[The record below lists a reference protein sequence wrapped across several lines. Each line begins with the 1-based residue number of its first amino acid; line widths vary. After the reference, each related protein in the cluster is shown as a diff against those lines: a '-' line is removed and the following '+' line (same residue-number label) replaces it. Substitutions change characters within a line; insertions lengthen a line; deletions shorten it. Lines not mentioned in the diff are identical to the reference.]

1 MSEAELIL
9 GWQVTPNLDP
19 RYWFSPD
26 AMCGKQADADLFK
39 VPAGEMAAHTAI
51 IAQSGSG
58 KSFFL
63 GRIVEEIAL
72 RTRARCLILDP
83 NADFRRLHEVE
94 GAELWSTGRY
104 TSASRSGKLCHEP
117 SRAEFANAWSEIK
130 VEVLSATRSREG
142 VATKPLRFSWPSVSA
157 EFLAEDLGPAQRS
170 ELENLHAFV
179 KIIYDALSLGSTDH
193 RKTDDYLRKAEML
206 LNLAI
211 ANPADFETAVKD
223 LSRAEFHD
231 ASSLQSS
238 VLLRLGLFRTS
249 SLMTRRRSIDHLVKG
264 ALAAARYVSDDT
276 RRFYFGKL
284 SSILAAG
291 IIQTGISDE
300 EGASATEADA
310 RISVIDLPSIAHLS
324 TRLLAVNACIKS
336 QWDAARAAWDEALQH
351 LPVDDARVPTFIVVD
366 EAHNVIPREQRNR
379 AEYALRE
386 QFRTIVAEG
395 RKYGLFLILV
405 SQRPDKL
412 DPLIVSECENR
423 AIMKLSSRSALD
435 VTREMLALEDIPPN
449 VLAKC
454 LELPVGRVLMVGS
467 WAKDGPQFLY
477 SAARRTVEGGRN
489 LRREKWAVAPA
500 RPSPATQQQL
510 AAAPQEVERKAA
522 ESGAI
527 SAKKPPSKRQAQKKR
542 PISARTP
549 KRTLSKSS

>member
-1 MSEAELIL
+1 MSESELIL
-9 GWQVTPNLDP
+9 GWQVTANLDP
-19 RYWFSPD
+19 KYWFSPE
-26 AMCGKQADADLFK
+26 AISGGQADADLFK
-39 VPAGEMAAHTAI
+39 IPAGAMAAHTAI

-63 GRIVEEIAL
+63 GRLIEEIGL

-94 GAELWSTGRY
+94 GAELWSNGRY
-104 TSASRSGKLCHEP
+104 TSASRSGKLCHES
-117 SRAEFANAWSEIK
+117 SRAAFANAWSEIK
-130 VEVLSATRSREG
+130 VEVLSAARSREG
-142 VATKPLRFSWPSVSA
+142 VATKPLRFRWPSVSA

-179 KIIYDALSLGSTDH
+179 KIIYDVLSLTPPDH
-193 RKTDDYLRKAEML
+193 RNTGDYLRKAEML
-206 LNLAI
+206 LNQAI
-211 ANPADFETAVKD
+211 ANPADFETAVTE
-223 LSRAEFHD
+223 LSRPGIQESTRQPA
-231 ASSLQSS
+231 
-238 VLLRLGLFRTS
+238 VLFRLGLFRTS
-249 SLMTRRRSIDHLVKG
+249 SLMTMRRSIDHLVKG

-284 SSILAAG
+284 SSIRAAG
-291 IIQTGISDE
+291 IIQTGIGDGE
-300 EGASATEADA
+300 SATVAETDA

-324 TRLLAVNACIKS
+324 TRLLAINACIKS
-336 QWDAARAAWDEALQH
+336 QWDTARTAWDEALQH
-351 LPVDDARVPTFIVVD
+351 PPIDDGRVPTFIIVD
-366 EAHNVIPREQRNR
+366 EAHNVIPREPRDR

-423 AIMKLSSRSALD
+423 AIMKLSSRSTLG
-435 VTREMLALEDIPPN
+435 VTKEMLALEEIPDN
-449 VLAKC
+449 ALAKC

-467 WAKDGPQFLY
+467 WAIDGPEFLY

-489 LRREKWAVAPA
+489 LRREKWAIAPV
-500 RPSPATQQQL
+500 RPSPATQ
-510 AAAPQEVERKAA
+510 PQVK
-522 ESGAI
+522 ESLPG
-527 SAKKPPSKRQAQKKR
+527 SATTASASVALSSKQPSKRRAKGKR
-542 PISARTP
+542 PMSARPP
-549 KRTLSKSS
+549 KHPRAGRS